1 MTEQGGRSGGGDG
14 GGGGGEGGAH
24 DRRADAEAEADPE
37 ACERPFEQR
46 PSWLHRRGKGEWNS
60 GLKDFPRDPRAAVL
74 GCCAPCYLFAQTAR
88 KITDGRVQFSRAFA
102 TYCLVGG
109 CWGAP
114 LSFILGPFA
123 YWFTCVPCYAESIR
137 RQLRHSK
144 GLHERPMDDF
154 AAHCCCHPCALC
166 QVLPSVRALS
176 GSAATIR
183 TCFVRETREFDLEL
197 VAGPTHPT
205 VDRPPSETARH
216 LEHLQETQQMER

>member
-1 MTEQGGRSGGGDG
+1 MAEQGGRSGGGDG

-60 GLKDFPRDPRAAVL
+60 GLKDFPRDPHAAVL
-74 GCCAPCYLFAQTAR
+74 G
-88 KITDGRVQFSRAFA
+88 AFA

-109 CWGAP
+109 CWGVP

-166 QVLPSVRALS
+166 QEY
-176 GSAATIR
+176 
-183 TCFVRETREFDLEL
+183 RETREFDLEL